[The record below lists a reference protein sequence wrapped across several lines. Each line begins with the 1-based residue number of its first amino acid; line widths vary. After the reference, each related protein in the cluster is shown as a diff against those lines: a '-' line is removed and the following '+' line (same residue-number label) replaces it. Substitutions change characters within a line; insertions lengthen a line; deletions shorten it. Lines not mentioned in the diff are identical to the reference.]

1 MAVQYSKQTQAAALR
16 VKLRLQQQATSR
28 LRYSNDPSLWIEEK
42 AGGFVWSIP
51 RQIAQS
57 VVENRR
63 TAIPACHELG
73 KSWLFGRLAVWWI
86 DTHPP
91 GTAFVVTTAPSN
103 RQVVAVLWKE
113 MRRAWAATNRL
124 GRFNQ
129 KEWWLNDELVAL
141 GYKPAD
147 YDPTAFQGIHAKYCL
162 VLLDEGCHDDK
173 TEVLTKNGWKFW
185 VDVTL
190 EDEFLSMNPKNNK
203 AEYVKALQIID
214 KEYNGLMIQY
224 ESRNADFCVTPDH
237 RMYYAP
243 YSGRTRDLG
252 NWRFGQAQTITNK
265 DNQYLRHDITWEGED
280 ELFFTLPEYIGTHKS
295 FPEVDLW
302 KDLWMM
308 FLGWYCSEG
317 STTYKNGI
325 PCVVQIAQ
333 KNQKNLDE
341 IEEISRELGFNFSR
355 YTNQIQIFDTQLAVH
370 LSKSGRYCTEKW
382 IPEEV
387 RMASIEHINLFL
399 DAYVKGDGYT
409 HKGIDTIYTSS
420 ERMAADLQEIIL
432 KTGVNSNVRTRK
444 LEGIQSDFGT
454 HIGTSSK
461 DGFVVIRSNLN
472 TNLKFKPSNA
482 KEIQYSGRVYCATLE
497 KYGLLLTRRN
507 GYPLWSGNCGIPEN
521 IYIAANSLAAND
533 FSRIAVVGN
542 PDDPD
547 SHFAKV
553 CSPGSGWN
561 VIHVSAFDTPNF
573 TGEEVPQDVKDV
585 LVGPIYVDEM
595 KRDVG
600 EDSPVYI
607 SKVLGRFPENKVDGV
622 ILLSWIRRC
631 QQGKSDD
638 SIPITD
644 GYSYNDLVPVELGVD
659 VGAGGDETSIRAR
672 RGLLVDGRIWEGK
685 TPEPEQ
691 AFHLVVQAV
700 METHATRCKI
710 DYIGIGWGLVGML
723 RQTALRGCHY
733 NEVTECEIDIS
744 FCTFVPVNVG
754 QGSTD
759 PTRFP
764 RLRDQLWWEI
774 GRNLS
779 IDRGW
784 DLTELDEITVNQL
797 ISPTWHR
804 DLADRHKVESKKE
817 TMKRTQRPSPNRADA
832 LLLAFCE
839 PPTNDIE
846 EVVIAYE
853 PEYIGPGTRI

>member
-1 MAVQYSKQTQAAALR
+1 MAVQYSKQAQVAALK
-16 VKLRLQQQATSR
+16 VKLRLQQQASSR
-28 LRYSNDPSLWIEEK
+28 LRYSNDPSLWIEER
-42 AGGFVWSIP
+42 ANGFMWSIP
-51 RQIAQS
+51 KQIAQS

-162 VLLDEGCHDDK
+162 VLLDEGC
-173 TEVLTKNGWKFW
+173 
-185 VDVTL
+185 
-190 EDEFLSMNPKNNK
+190 
-203 AEYVKALQIID
+203 
-214 KEYNGLMIQY
+214 
-224 ESRNADFCVTPDH
+224 
-237 RMYYAP
+237 
-243 YSGRTRDLG
+243 
-252 NWRFGQAQTITNK
+252 
-265 DNQYLRHDITWEGED
+265 
-280 ELFFTLPEYIGTHKS
+280 
-295 FPEVDLW
+295 
-302 KDLWMM
+302 
-308 FLGWYCSEG
+308 
-317 STTYKNGI
+317 
-325 PCVVQIAQ
+325 
-333 KNQKNLDE
+333 
-341 IEEISRELGFNFSR
+341 
-355 YTNQIQIFDTQLAVH
+355 
-370 LSKSGRYCTEKW
+370 
-382 IPEEV
+382 
-387 RMASIEHINLFL
+387 
-399 DAYVKGDGYT
+399 
-409 HKGIDTIYTSS
+409 
-420 ERMAADLQEIIL
+420 
-432 KTGVNSNVRTRK
+432 
-444 LEGIQSDFGT
+444 
-454 HIGTSSK
+454 
-461 DGFVVIRSNLN
+461 
-472 TNLKFKPSNA
+472 
-482 KEIQYSGRVYCATLE
+482 
-497 KYGLLLTRRN
+497 
-507 GYPLWSGNCGIPEN
+507 GIPEN

-573 TGEEVPQDVKDV
+573 TGEEVPQEVKDV

-607 SKVLGRFPENKVDGV
+607 SKVLGRFPENKLDGV

-631 QQGKSDD
+631 QQGKDD
-638 SIPITD
+638 DGFPIDAEYT
-644 GYSYNDLVPVELGVD
+644 YNDLVPRELGVD
-659 VGAGGDETSIRAR
+659 VGAGGDETSIRFR
-672 RGLLVDGRIWEGK
+672 QGLLVDGRIWEGK

-700 METHATRCKI
+700 METRATRCKI
-710 DYIGIGWGLVGML
+710 DVIGIGWGLVGML
-723 RQTALRGCHY
+723 RQTALRGHHY

-744 FCTFVPVNVG
+744 YCEFVGVNVG

-764 RLRDQLWWEI
+764 KLRDQLWWEI
-774 GRNLS
+774 GRQLS
-779 IDRGW
+779 IDRAW
-784 DLTELDEITVNQL
+784 DLTQLDEVTVNQL
-797 ISPTWHR
+797 ISPVWKP
-804 DLADRHKVESKKE
+804 DLANRHKVESKQD
-817 TMKRTQRPSPNRADA
+817 TMTRTKRPSPNRADA

-839 PPTNDIE
+839 PPTEDIE
-846 EVVIAYE
+846 QIVIAYE
-853 PEYIGPGTRI
+853 PEIIGPGTQI